1 MFRNYLTTTLRNLHR
16 HRSYAV
22 INVMGLAL
30 GIACAVIIFTLVR
43 YETSFD
49 HFHRLADRTYRIVQ
63 HAQFAGGEE
72 HWGETAYPLPAALRA
87 DFPAL
92 EHVTQAAGPFSRI
105 ISAENGNQELVRFQE
120 EGILFVDP
128 YYPRVFDFE
137 WLAGNPRTA
146 LSGPSSVVLTKSLA
160 DKYFGDALAKNQ
172 SVLGRRMK
180 LNDKDELLVTG
191 IVADP
196 PRNINLP
203 FGMLVS
209 YDFYKRNNPFYA
221 GNWSG
226 TYQGTSFV
234 VLPEGYRK
242 DVFEKQLV
250 AFKAKYLPPEYNA
263 RVTYLLQP
271 LGEIHTN
278 PFYSNQGSY
287 VVPGQLLPAVGLV
300 GVFIVLIAAVNFIN
314 LATAQAVRRSR
325 EVGVRKALGS
335 SRAQLFGQFMGETG
349 VLSVAAL
356 LLALTLTQVALR
368 QINALLSVVALD
380 LRFDGLVVG
389 FAVATTLLVTLL
401 AGFYPALVLS
411 GYNPVAA
418 LKNQITAASR
428 GGLSLRRGLIMG
440 QFALA
445 QLLIIGTIVVAAQ
458 MHFFRQKDVGFR
470 KDAVVTVPVPN
481 TDFAQRELLR
491 EKFNRIPGV
500 QGVSFSSGAP
510 MSTDG
515 RQYGTSFWLSHEPE
529 SAKRGAEMKGVDTEY
544 LALFDLTLVAGTWF
558 RPEDVQRKGFN
569 GFVVNEKLV
578 QQLGLTPQS
587 VLGKILFINEDKA
600 PVIGVVRDFHNN
612 SLQED
617 LTPCVMMHWGNMFD
631 YADLRLQPTGTAG
644 THLPQTLAA
653 VETAWREVIP
663 NGFYRYD
670 FLDEQLAKLYT
681 IENLMFKG
689 VLVFAGIAIF
699 ISALG
704 LYGLVTFMAVQ
715 RTKEVGIRKVLGAS
729 VPGIVALFC
738 REFLGLVGLAFVA
751 VAPLAAYLMQAWL
764 EGFTHRVAL
773 HPLMF
778 AGALLVALGIAA
790 LTIGYQAIRAASANP
805 VDSLRSE

>member
-22 INVMGLAL
+22 INVLGLAL
-30 GIACAVIIFTLVR
+30 GIACAVIIFTAVR

-49 HFHRLADRTYRIVQ
+49 HFHRLAGRTYRIVQ
-63 HAQFAGGEE
+63 HTQFAEGEE

-92 EHVTQAAGPFSRI
+92 EHVTQAAGPYSHVV
-105 ISAENGNQELVRFQE
+105 SAENGSGALIRFPE
-120 EGILFVDP
+120 EGVLFVDAS
-128 YYPRVFDFE
+128 YPRVFDFE
-137 WLAGNPRTA
+137 WLAGNPQTA

-160 DKYFGDALAKNQ
+160 DKYFGPALARNQ
-172 SVLGRRMK
+172 PVLGRRMK

-196 PRNINLP
+196 PRNLNLP

-209 YDFYKRNNPFYA
+209 YDFYKRNNSYQA
-221 GNWSG
+221 GNWHG
-226 TYQGTSFV
+226 NYQGTTFV
-234 VLPEGYRK
+234 VLPQGYRK
-242 DVFEKQLV
+242 AVFEKQLA
-250 AFKAKYLPPEYNA
+250 AFKAKYLSPEYNA

-271 LGEIHTN
+271 LKEIHTN
-278 PFYSNQGSY
+278 PFYTNAGSY
-287 VVPGQLLPAVGLV
+287 VVPGHLLPAVGLV

-335 SRAQLFGQFMGETG
+335 SRAQLFGQFMGETA
-349 VLSVAAL
+349 VLSAAAL
-356 LLALTLTQVALR
+356 LLALTLTQMALG

-380 LRFDGLVVG
+380 LHLDAVVVG
-389 FAVATTLLVTLL
+389 FAVAIALLVTLL
-401 AGFYPALVLS
+401 AGVYPALVLS

-418 LKNQITAASR
+418 LKNRITATSR
-428 GGLSLRRGLIMG
+428 GGLSLRRVLITG

-445 QLLIIGTIVVAAQ
+445 QLLIIGTIVVASQ
-458 MHFFRQKDVGFR
+458 MQYFRQKDMGFR
-470 KDAVVTVPVPN
+470 KDAVVTVPLPN
-481 TDFAQRELLR
+481 TDSAARELLR
-491 EKFNRIPGV
+491 GKFTQVPGV
-500 QGVSFSSGAP
+500 QGVSFSSGVPTA
-510 MSTDG
+510 TDG

-529 SAKRGAEMKGVDTEY
+529 SAKRGAEMKGVDTGY
-544 LALFDLTLVAGTWF
+544 LALFDLQLVSGKWF
-558 RPEDVQRKGFN
+558 GRENVQREGFN

-578 QQLGLTPQS
+578 KQLGLTPQS
-587 VLGKILFINEDKA
+587 VLGKILHINEDKA

-612 SLQED
+612 SLQEEIS
-617 LTPCVMMHWGNMFD
+617 PCVMIHWSSFFD
-631 YADLRLQPTGTAG
+631 YANLRLQPAGNG

-653 VETAWREVIP
+653 VESAWREVFP
-663 NGFYRYD
+663 DGFYRYD
-670 FLDEQLAKLYT
+670 FLDDQLAQLYT
-681 IENLMFKG
+681 IEDLIFKG
-689 VLVFAGIAIF
+689 ILVFAAIAIF

-738 REFLGLVGLAFVA
+738 REFLWLVGLAFGVA
-751 VAPLAAYLMQAWL
+751 APLAAYLMQAWL
-764 EGFTHRVAL
+764 EGFSYRVAL
-773 HPLMF
+773 HPFMF
-778 AGALLVALGIAA
+778 AGALLGALGIAA
-790 LTIGYQAIRAASANP
+790 LTIGYQAARAALANP
-805 VDSLRSE
+805 VKALRDE

>member
-1 MFRNYLTTTLRNLHR
+1 MFRNYLTTTFRNLHR

-22 INVMGLAL
+22 INVLGLAL
-30 GIACAVIIFTLVR
+30 GIACAVIIFTVVR

-49 HFHRLADRTYRIVQ
+49 HFHRLAGRTYRIVQ

-92 EHVTQAAGPFSRI
+92 EGVTQAAGPFSRI
-105 ISAENGNQELVRFQE
+105 ISAENGNRELVRFQE
-120 EGILFVDP
+120 DGILFVDP
-128 YYPRVFDFE
+128 YYPRVFDFA

-146 LSGPSSVVLTKSLA
+146 LAGPSSVVLTKSLA
-160 DKYFGDALAKNQ
+160 DKYFGDALAKKQ
-172 SVLGRRMK
+172 PVLGRRMK

-196 PRNINLP
+196 PRNVNLP

-226 TYQGTSFV
+226 TYQGSSFV

-271 LGEIHTN
+271 LKEIHTN

-287 VVPGQLLPAVGLV
+287 VVPGHLLPAAGLV
-300 GVFIVLIAAVNFIN
+300 GLFIILIAAVNFIN

-335 SRAQLFGQFMGETG
+335 SRAQLFGQFMGETA

-356 LLALTLTQVALR
+356 LLAVTLTQLALG
-368 QINALLSVVALD
+368 QLNALLSVVALD
-380 LRFDGLVVG
+380 LHLDAGVVG
-389 FAVATTLLVTLL
+389 FAAATTLLVTVL

-418 LKNQITAASR
+418 LKNRITATTR
-428 GGLSLRRGLIMG
+428 GGLSLRRVLITG

-458 MHFFRQKDVGFR
+458 MHYFRQKDMGFR
-470 KDAVVTVPVPN
+470 RDAVVSLPLPD
-481 TDFAQRELLR
+481 TDPANRERLR
-491 EKFNRIPGV
+491 EKLSRIAGV
-500 QGVSFSSGAP
+500 GPVSFASGVPA
-510 MSTDG
+510 STDG

-529 SAKRGAEMKGVDTEY
+529 SAKRGAEMKGVDTAY
-544 LALFDLTLVAGTWF
+544 LALFDLQLVAGTWF
-558 RPEDVQRKGFN
+558 GREHVQQEGFN

-578 QQLGLTPQS
+578 AQLGLTPQS
-587 VLGKILFINEDKA
+587 VLGKILLINEGKA

-612 SLQED
+612 SLQAEIS
-617 LTPCVMMHWGNMFD
+617 PCVMIHWGSFFD
-631 YADLRLQPTGTAG
+631 YASLRLQPAG
-644 THLPQTLAA
+644 NGSQLPQTLAA
-653 VETAWREVIP
+653 VERAWREAFP
-663 NGFYRYD
+663 GGFYRYD
-670 FLDEQLAKLYT
+670 FLDDQLAKLYT
-681 IENLMFKG
+681 IENLIFKG
-689 VLVFAGIAIF
+689 ILVFAAIAIF

-729 VPGIVALFC
+729 VAGIVALFC
-738 REFLGLVGLAFVA
+738 REFLWLVGLAFAVA
-751 VAPLAAYLMQAWL
+751 APLAAYLMQAWL
-764 EGFTHRVAL
+764 EGFSYRVGL
-773 HPLMF
+773 HPFMF
-778 AGALLVALGIAA
+778 AGALLGALGIAS
-790 LTIGYQAIRAASANP
+790 LTIGYQATRAAVANP
-805 VDSLRSE
+805 VKALRDE